1 MIYFW
6 TLLRLFCLVYRVR
19 FLTVIFRRFVTF
31 FFYKKRL
38 EYKNIQNKFQ
48 LYVSQNLRVD
58 ISIFFFD
65 ERYHNS
71 CSAVRYNR
79 VTFEAILK
87 KKKHFFGRKLR
98 FLPVE

>member
-31 FFYKKRL
+31 FFLYKKRL

-58 ISIFFFD
+58 ISIFF
-65 ERYHNS
+65 R
-71 CSAVRYNR
+71 
-79 VTFEAILK
+79 
-87 KKKHFFGRKLR
+87 
-98 FLPVE
+98 

>member
-38 EYKNIQNKFQ
+38 EYKNIQNTFQ
-48 LYVSQNLRVD
+48 FHVSQNVRVN
-58 ISIFFFD
+58 ISTFFFD

-71 CSAVRYNR
+71 SSAARYNR
-79 VTFEAILK
+79 VTFEAIFK
-87 KKKHFFGRKLR
+87 KTFFSDIS
-98 FLPVE
+98 

>member
-1 MIYFW
+1 
-6 TLLRLFCLVYRVR
+6 
-19 FLTVIFRRFVTF
+19 
-31 FFYKKRL
+31 L

-48 LYVSQNLRVD
+48 LYVSQTLRVD

-71 CSAVRYNR
+71 FSAVRYNK
-79 VTFEAILK
+79 VTFEAIL

-98 FLPVE
+98 FLPVECFYIFKDDNVKAIIFL